1 MHGIKKVGGILE
13 AFSAKAFPTV
23 IEPDGDEGQQSES
36 LCGKI
41 VCTPKQREALAFEQ
55 DDVQKQHGNQLSE
68 LSEPA
73 FMEYIECHHCHN
85 ALPTVVHETDET

>member
-1 MHGIKKVGGILE
+1 MHRIEKVDGILE
-13 AFSAKAFPTV
+13 AFSAKTFSTV
-23 IEPDGDEGQQSES
+23 IEPDGDEGQQGKS

-41 VCTPKQREALAFEQ
+41 VSTPKQREALAFKK

-73 FMEYIECHHCHN
+73 FMEYIE
-85 ALPTVVHETDET
+85 